1 VAADLCLR
9 GNIILPES
17 VLPDAYLLIRAGRIV
32 SVDRERPQAW
42 NAAVIE
48 VKQGYISPGFIDIH
62 VHGGAGADYMDGT
75 VEAVRIANRAHL
87 RHGTTTIFPTTTTGT
102 PEQLESMIQACV
114 QVRDTWKPGEGP
126 IIGGIHFYGPYFAED
141 KVGCHPRDKRRD
153 PVPEEYNHFFGLDII
168 RVATCAAELSGA
180 EAFYRTARNRVPL
193 LTCGHS
199 NASWHEMDI
208 AFRAGVR
215 HVDHFWSAM
224 SSVSSLRAR
233 FGTPM
238 QASMEQ
244 FVLAHS
250 DMSTEVIADGQ
261 HLSPELL
268 DFAFRMKG
276 VGRLCLV
283 TDANRALDMPP
294 GPYRFG
300 SNIDGAWIESNGK
313 VGLTSSG
320 GLASSIVGMD
330 TMVRNMASQTSAS
343 LPQVIRMASLTP
355 AERTGIASETGS
367 LEPGKWAD
375 VLILDSALQVEKAF
389 VHGEEMR

>member
-1 VAADLCLR
+1 
-9 GNIILPES
+9 
-17 VLPDAYLLIRAGRIV
+17 
-32 SVDRERPQAW
+32 
-42 NAAVIE
+42 
-48 VKQGYISPGFIDIH
+48 
-62 VHGGAGADYMDGT
+62 
-75 VEAVRIANRAHL
+75 
-87 RHGTTTIFPTTTTGT
+87 
-102 PEQLESMIQACV
+102 
-114 QVRDTWKPGEGP
+114 
-126 IIGGIHFYGPYFAED
+126 
-141 KVGCHPRDKRRD
+141 
-153 PVPEEYNHFFGLDII
+153 
-168 RVATCAAELSGA
+168 
-180 EAFYRTARNRVPL
+180 
-193 LTCGHS
+193 
-199 NASWHEMDI
+199 
-208 AFRAGVR
+208 
-215 HVDHFWSAM
+215 
-224 SSVSSLRAR
+224 
-233 FGTPM
+233 
-238 QASMEQ
+238 MEQ

-367 LEPGKWAD
+367 L
-375 VLILDSALQVEKAF
+375 
-389 VHGEEMR
+389 